1 MTDESPPA
9 NGWPRHELLVMTT
22 LAELKDG
29 LRRVE
34 GKVDKVQLELAG
46 MKVQVSLRATAV
58 AAAVT
63 ILTVLAAAIAR
74 AL

>member
-1 MTDESPPA
+1 
-9 NGWPRHELLVMTT
+9 MTT

-58 AAAVT
+58 AAVVT